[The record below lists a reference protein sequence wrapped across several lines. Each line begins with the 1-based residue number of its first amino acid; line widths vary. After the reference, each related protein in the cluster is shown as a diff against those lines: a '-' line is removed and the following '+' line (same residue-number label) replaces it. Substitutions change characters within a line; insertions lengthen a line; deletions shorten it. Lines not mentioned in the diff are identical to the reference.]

1 MVLRPTLKLAA
12 RLKLTPLD
20 DVPVLN
26 PFSLCDWCVRSFTA
40 ARKSYLIFTH
50 TQSLASVVVPQR
62 GVTNAKSLRTA
73 FAAGIHQHLEL
84 PSDAQHHISAMLL
97 SLIDC
102 RFSRYRDRAVLGS
115 INDLAWGA
123 ECLLAR
129 GDSIAA
135 TNRGIN
141 ETPLSLL
148 GMDSPKRC
156 LRNLLNG
163 DLGRSQISVRFD
175 HMP

>member
-12 RLKLTPLD
+12 KLKLTPLD
-20 DVPVLN
+20 DLPPPTHL
-26 PFSLCDWCVRSFTA
+26 SLFDWCLRSFMA

-50 TQSLASVVVPQR
+50 TQSLTSVVVPRR
-62 GVTNAKSLRTA
+62 GVTNAKRLRTA
-73 FAAGIHQHLEL
+73 FAAAIHQHLEL
-84 PSDAQHHISAMLL
+84 PPDAQHHISAMLV
-97 SLIDC
+97 SLTDC
-102 RFSRYRDRAVLGS
+102 QFSRCRDRAVLGS

-129 GDSIAA
+129 GDSIAE
-135 TNRGIN
+135 TNRSIN
-141 ETPLSLL
+141 ETPLRLL

-163 DLGRSQISVRFD
+163 EIGRSQISVRLN
-175 HMP
+175 PST